1 MPKILLVEDD
11 LEITQALE
19 SWFKQENIVFESV
32 QSGGDALQLLKA
44 FDFDAII
51 LDWGLP
57 DMTGIEVCRRYR
69 NFGGTAGILF
79 LTGKNTLVEK
89 ETGLDSGADDYLVKP
104 FEIRELAARVRSLFR
119 RPRSFVG
126 SDLSLNGVSLNL
138 KTRTVSFGGESTRLM
153 PKECALLEFLLRH
166 TDTFFSSKLL
176 LQAVWP
182 SESDSSENTVR
193 TCMRSLRLKLQK
205 LGCGEL
211 VKTVLKGGYIIETDQ
226 SKR

>member
-1 MPKILLVEDD
+1 MPKVLLVEDD
-11 LEITQALE
+11 HEIIQALE
-19 SWFKQENIVFESV
+19 SWFKQENIIFESV
-32 QSGGDALQLLKA
+32 QSGGDALQLLNA

-69 NFGGTAGILF
+69 NSGGTTGILF
-79 LTGKNTLVEK
+79 LTGKNTVVEK
-89 ETGLDSGADDYLVKP
+89 ETGLDSGADDYLTKP

-126 SDLSLNGVSLNL
+126 SDLNLNGVALNL
-138 KTRTVSFGGESTRLM
+138 KTRTVSFEGESTRLM

-166 TDTFFSSKLL
+166 TDAFFSAKLL

-182 SESDSSENTVR
+182 SDSETTEDTVR
-193 TCMRSLRLKLQK
+193 VCMRSLRLKLQK

-211 VKTVLKGGYIIETDQ
+211 IKTVLKSGYIIETDK
-226 SKR
+226 SKQ

>member
-1 MPKILLVEDD
+1 MPKVLLVEDD
-11 LEITQALE
+11 HEIIQALE
-19 SWFKQENIVFESV
+19 SWFKQENIIFESV
-32 QSGGDALQLLKA
+32 QSGGDALQLLNS

-69 NFGGTAGILF
+69 NSGGTTGILF
-79 LTGKNTLVEK
+79 LTGKNTVVEK
-89 ETGLDSGADDYLVKP
+89 ETGLDSGADDYLTKP

-126 SDLSLNGVSLNL
+126 SDLSLNGVALNL
-138 KTRTVSFGGESTRLM
+138 KTRTVSFGEESTRLM

-166 TDTFFSSKLL
+166 TDAFFSAKLL

-182 SESDSSENTVR
+182 SESETTEDTVR
-193 TCMRSLRLKLQK
+193 VCMRSLRLKLQK

-211 VKTVLKGGYIIETDQ
+211 IKTVLKSGYIIETDK
-226 SKR
+226 SKQ

>member
-1 MPKILLVEDD
+1 MPKVLLVEDD
-11 LEITQALE
+11 LEIIEALE
-19 SWFKQENIVFESV
+19 GWFKQENIVFESV
-32 QSGGDALQLLKA
+32 QSGGDALQLLNA

-69 NFGGTAGILF
+69 NNGGTAGVLF
-79 LTGKNTLVEK
+79 LTGKNTVVEK

-104 FEIRELAARVRSLFR
+104 FEMRELAARVRSLFR

-126 SDLSLNGVSLNL
+126 SDLSLNGVALNL
-138 KTRTVSFGGESTRLM
+138 KTRTVSFEGESTRLM

-166 TDTFFSSKLL
+166 TDAFFSAKLL

-182 SESDSSENTVR
+182 SESDSSEDTVR
-193 TCMRSLRLKLQK
+193 VCMRSLRLKLQK
-205 LGCGEL
+205 LGCGDL
-211 VKTVLKGGYIIETDQ
+211 IKTVLKGGYIIETNP
-226 SKR
+226 SEK

>member
-1 MPKILLVEDD
+1 MPKVLLVEDD
-11 LEITQALE
+11 HEIIQALE
-19 SWFKQENIVFESV
+19 SWFKQENIIFESV
-32 QSGGDALQLLKA
+32 QSGGDALQLLNS

-69 NFGGTAGILF
+69 NSGGTTGILF
-79 LTGKNTLVEK
+79 LTGKNTVVEK
-89 ETGLDSGADDYLVKP
+89 ETGLDSGADDYLTKP

-126 SDLSLNGVSLNL
+126 SDLSLNGVALNL
-138 KTRTVSFGGESTRLM
+138 KTRTVSFGEESTRLM

-166 TDTFFSSKLL
+166 TDAFFSAKLL

-182 SESDSSENTVR
+182 SDSETTEDTVR
-193 TCMRSLRLKLQK
+193 VCMRSLRLKLQK

-211 VKTVLKGGYIIETDQ
+211 IKTVLKSGYIIETDK
-226 SKR
+226 SKQ